1 MACPH
6 MEAET
11 LFRSYCLAYDP
22 QSAVVPAADGAF
34 EQLRGFGEGDVRW
47 MGHHLLPPQQSNHL
61 TGKVRSFCA
70 IIFSLLR

>member
-6 MEAET
+6 MKAET

-22 QSAVVPAADGAF
+22 QSAVVPATDRAF

-47 MGHHLLPPQQSNHL
+47 MGHRHQTILLGWCGSLAQPSAP
-61 TGKVRSFCA
+61 GSF
-70 IIFSLLR
+70 